1 MSIIT
6 RFGPR
11 LSIMLIYSAKRTNDI
26 KSTKNWV
33 RVFCLDVKVKISRTD
48 TNSCFFFLPLDIH
61 QSFVPCFSLC
71 LLLCLDSSDE
81 IHVFDINRWK
91 LLKIKLSF
99 QTMFWSKIDDHTLYL
114 RYRFLLIFDF
124 NRLISIENYRLQ
136 SKLSICNV
144 LIYLVSRLA
153 RLVRQ
158 C

>member
-1 MSIIT
+1 
-6 RFGPR
+6 
-11 LSIMLIYSAKRTNDI
+11 
-26 KSTKNWV
+26 
-33 RVFCLDVKVKISRTD
+33 
-48 TNSCFFFLPLDIH
+48 
-61 QSFVPCFSLC
+61 
-71 LLLCLDSSDE
+71 
-81 IHVFDINRWK
+81 
-91 LLKIKLSF
+91 
-99 QTMFWSKIDDHTLYL
+99 MFWSKIDDHTLYL

>member
-1 MSIIT
+1 MSK
-6 RFGPR
+6 G
-11 LSIMLIYSAKRTNDI
+11 
-26 KSTKNWV
+26 
-33 RVFCLDVKVKISRTD
+33 FCLDVKVKISRTD

-144 LIYLVSRLA
+144 LIYSESSGTFGSVALTKEQTRQTSW
-153 RLVRQ
+153 LVR
-158 C
+158 